1 RWRPERWVAY
11 SEARCAG
18 HTIDV
23 MFVFVALL
31 LAIPIVEI
39 AVMVQ
44 VADWIG
50 TGQMLALLI
59 SISVVGVWIVKRQ
72 GIGVLRRIRAEL
84 DAGRIPG
91 AHLVD
96 GGLVL
101 LAGMLLVIPGFVT
114 DSLGILLLLPPV
126 RALVRGWLRRR
137 FRVQVT
143 TYGSRTRPRGGDAI
157 GVEGGPSRRSDW
169 RPPELP
175 Q

>member
-1 RWRPERWVAY
+1 MV
-11 SEARCAG
+11 
-18 HTIDV
+18 IL
-23 MFVFVALL
+23 FVALL

-72 GIGVLRRIRAEL
+72 GVGVLRRIRAEL

-101 LAGMLLVIPGFVT
+101 VAGMLLILPGFVT
-114 DSLGILLLLPPV
+114 DTLGLLLLLPPV
-126 RALVRGWLRRR
+126 RALLRGRLGRR
-137 FRVQVT
+137 FRVQVAT
-143 TYGSRTRPRGGDAI
+143 NGPRTRPRRGDAI
-157 GVEGGPSRRSDW
+157 DVDGGPSRRAGWD
-169 RPPELP
+169 PPELP

>member
-1 RWRPERWVAY
+1 MVLL
-11 SEARCAG
+11 
-18 HTIDV
+18 
-23 MFVFVALL
+23 VALL

-72 GIGVLRRIRAEL
+72 GTGVLRRIRAEL

-101 LAGMLLVIPGFVT
+101 LAGILLVIPGFVT
-114 DSLGILLLLPPV
+114 DSLGVLLLLPPV
-126 RALVRGWLRRR
+126 RAFVRGRLRRR
-137 FRVQVT
+137 FRVQVAGS
-143 TYGSRTRPRGGDAI
+143 GSRTRSRGGDAI
-157 GVEGGPSRRSDW
+157 DVEGGPSRRSDW

>member
-1 RWRPERWVAY
+1 MVLL
-11 SEARCAG
+11 
-18 HTIDV
+18 
-23 MFVFVALL
+23 VALL

-59 SISVVGVWIVKRQ
+59 SISVGGVWIVKRQ
-72 GIGVLRRIRAEL
+72 GTGVLGRIRAEL

-126 RALVRGWLRRR
+126 RALVRGRLRRR

-143 TYGSRTRPRGGDAI
+143 SSGSGTRRRRGDAI
-157 GVEGGPSRRSDW
+157 DVEGGPSRRSDW
-169 RPPELP
+169 TPPELP

>member
-1 RWRPERWVAY
+1 MILFIV
-11 SEARCAG
+11 
-18 HTIDV
+18 
-23 MFVFVALL
+23 LL
-31 LAIPIVEI
+31 FAIPIVEI

-44 VADWIG
+44 VAQWIG
-50 TGQMLALLI
+50 TGQMFALLI

-101 LAGMLLVIPGFVT
+101 FAGMLLVIPGFVT
-114 DSLGILLLLPPV
+114 DAIGLVLLLPPV
-126 RALVRGWLRRR
+126 RALMRRRLGRR
-137 FRVQVT
+137 FRVQVA
-143 TYGSRTRPRGGDAI
+143 GAGPRTQPRRGDDAI
-157 GVEGGPSRRSDW
+157 DVEGGPSRRSDW
-169 RPPELP
+169 RPPELT

>member
-1 RWRPERWVAY
+1 MV
-11 SEARCAG
+11 
-18 HTIDV
+18 IL
-23 MFVFVALL
+23 FVALL

-72 GIGVLRRIRAEL
+72 GVGVLRRIRAEL

-101 LAGMLLVIPGFVT
+101 VAGMLLILPGFVT
-114 DSLGILLLLPPV
+114 DTLGLLLLLPPV
-126 RALVRGWLRRR
+126 RALLRGRLGRR
-137 FRVQVT
+137 FRVQVAT
-143 TYGSRTRPRGGDAI
+143 NGPRTRPRRGDAI
-157 GVEGGPSRRSDW
+157 DVDGGPSRRSGWD
-169 RPPELP
+169 PPELP

>member
-1 RWRPERWVAY
+1 MV
-11 SEARCAG
+11 
-18 HTIDV
+18 IL
-23 MFVFVALL
+23 FVALL

-72 GIGVLRRIRAEL
+72 GVGVLRRIRAEL

-101 LAGMLLVIPGFVT
+101 VAGMLLMLPGFLT
-114 DSLGILLLLPPV
+114 DPHGLLPLLPRARCPV
-126 RALVRGWLRRR
+126 SGYRRPSPH
-137 FRVQVT
+137 
-143 TYGSRTRPRGGDAI
+143 GI
-157 GVEGGPSRRSDW
+157 GVRVMSRGPARAASGSAH
-169 RPPELP
+169 E
-175 Q
+175 QSA